1 MATTTTSYSP
11 TVTLTSTATSF
22 TTFLAI
28 RPCIIASAAYGS
40 ELAPEVQ
47 SLRTFRD
54 WQVLST
60 FAGIQFM
67 KAFNAFYYSFS
78 PTVASMVASAPIAT
92 ALVRVLLYPL
102 ISILQVSSTI
112 FDALVFAPELGMVAA
127 GLFAGAL
134 VGIVYLAPPVAGARC
149 LIKRRR
155 RDARR
160 ALIQTPPRQLVQ
172 R

>member
-1 MATTTTSYSP
+1 
-11 TVTLTSTATSF
+11 
-22 TTFLAI
+22 
-28 RPCIIASAAYGS
+28 
-40 ELAPEVQ
+40 
-47 SLRTFRD
+47 
-54 WQVLST
+54 
-60 FAGIQFM
+60 M